1 MTNKSG
7 TTAKYFMSRR
17 SLLAS
22 GLATGLMLAGMPV
35 AAFAKTAKPAAP
47 SPNAPDTNSKP
58 GNAAQPGRPDVYLL
72 RGFANI
78 FSTGIDEI
86 GTALQAAGVD
96 AHVEGN
102 AAWRLVANRIISD
115 RQKYGPQP
123 VILVGHSLGA
133 NAIISIAEVLEKRG
147 IRVDYMASFAAT
159 APDPLPGNIR
169 RVVNFYFSQHGW
181 GLPLVPGPRFKGKLD
196 NRDFSGVKD
205 VGHFNIEKQRP
216 LQAEVVRDILRIL
229 K

>member
-7 TTAKYFMSRR
+7 NPAKYFMSRR
-17 SLLAS
+17 SLLLS
-22 GLATGLMLAGMPV
+22 GLASSLLLAGIP
-35 AAFAKTAKPAAP
+35 AAALAKSAKPAAQTA
-47 SPNAPDTNSKP
+47 NTNDNP
-58 GNAAQPGRPDVYLL
+58 ANTAQAGRPDVYLL

-78 FSTGIDEI
+78 FSAGIDEI
-86 GTALQAAGVD
+86 GAELQSAGVD

-102 AAWRLVANRIISD
+102 AAWRLVANRIIAD
-115 RQKYGPQP
+115 QQKYGQQP

-196 NRDFSGVKD
+196 NRDFSGVKE

>member
-1 MTNKSG
+1 MTNKSV
-7 TTAKYFMSRR
+7 TSANYFVSRR

-22 GLATGLMLAGMPV
+22 GLATGLMLAGMPL
-35 AAFAKTAKPAAP
+35 AAFAKPAKPAAP
-47 SPNAPDTNSKP
+47 SANAPDTNSKP

-78 FSTGIDEI
+78 FSAGIDEI
-86 GTALQAAGVD
+86 GADLQAAGVD

-102 AAWRLVANRIISD
+102 AAWRLVANRIIAD

-133 NAIISIAEVLEKRG
+133 NAIISIAEILEKKG

-169 RVVNFYFSQHGW
+169 RVVNFYFSQNGW

-196 NRDFSGVKD
+196 NRDFSGVKE